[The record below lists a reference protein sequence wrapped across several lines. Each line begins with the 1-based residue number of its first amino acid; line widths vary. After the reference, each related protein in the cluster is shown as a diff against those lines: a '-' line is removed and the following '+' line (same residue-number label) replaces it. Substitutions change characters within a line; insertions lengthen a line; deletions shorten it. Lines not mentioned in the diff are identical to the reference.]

1 MSVNRKIAIV
11 STAIFSMIANA
22 FAYFNLMPHHDA
34 INHALYFAGNWELS
48 LGRFLLIPYGKIF
61 GNIYMPWL
69 NGWLSIVFLTVSVC
83 LICEI
88 YNMNKKWQ
96 IVLTAGFLTT
106 NYAITELCGTFSFVL
121 GSYSLAFMLAC
132 LGCYWVE
139 YSSKRKLCLASV
151 CFFLSMGLYQ
161 AYITAAMSV
170 LLGKAV
176 LKLLDGKK
184 IKGVFKDCF
193 KWGMILFI
201 AATLYI
207 VVYKMIL
214 HLVGIVSPDSY
225 NSISGIKKINLLFL
239 YHGGRVALKQ
249 FVDVFFS
256 GKYFGI
262 ITASMNVLLLGMA
275 LWNMIK
281 TTAKRKINKLE
292 TALCYVLIFWVFPII
307 SQLMCVFMGLS
318 KVYFTPSYAMFIFYP
333 ICIAIVGN
341 YNSDERNVMQKL
353 AMLAGGGLLCYF
365 VLYSNGA
372 YSLQKIAYD
381 RTVSIVTRVAGEIDG
396 IEGYIPGE
404 TNVILVGCMSD
415 NKGNVELLNG
425 IKKYEVL
432 AGFTKT
438 SITYPQTFTSFFK
451 LMGDKINVESNSEK
465 IKEYLENSVVKNM
478 SSYPKKGYCKMID
491 DVLVI
496 KFSDVS

>member
-1 MSVNRKIAIV
+1 
-11 STAIFSMIANA
+11 
-22 FAYFNLMPHHDA
+22 
-34 INHALYFAGNWELS
+34 
-48 LGRFLLIPYGKIF
+48 
-61 GNIYMPWL
+61 
-69 NGWLSIVFLTVSVC
+69 
-83 LICEI
+83 
-88 YNMNKKWQ
+88 
-96 IVLTAGFLTT
+96 
-106 NYAITELCGTFSFVL
+106 
-121 GSYSLAFMLAC
+121 MLAC

-214 HLVGIVSPDSY
+214 HLIGIVSPDSY

-281 TTAKRKINKLE
+281 
-292 TALCYVLIFWVFPII
+292 
-307 SQLMCVFMGLS
+307 Q
-318 KVYFTPSYAMFIFYP
+318 
-333 ICIAIVGN
+333 
-341 YNSDERNVMQKL
+341 
-353 AMLAGGGLLCYF
+353 
-365 VLYSNGA
+365 
-372 YSLQKIAYD
+372 LQK
-381 RTVSIVTRVAGEIDG
+381 G
-396 IEGYIPGE
+396 
-404 TNVILVGCMSD
+404 
-415 NKGNVELLNG
+415 K
-425 IKKYEVL
+425 
-432 AGFTKT
+432 
-438 SITYPQTFTSFFK
+438 
-451 LMGDKINVESNSEK
+451 
-465 IKEYLENSVVKNM
+465 
-478 SSYPKKGYCKMID
+478 
-491 DVLVI
+491 
-496 KFSDVS
+496 